1 MPKPIGGKNKKKV
14 AGELRRSQILTT
26 YGCGALVD
34 FPRLSG
40 IMAGIDEWKVQL
52 LPETA
57 KIRERNLEIM
67 LGKDY
72 FYQVSSP
79 SDKDFEVS
87 FTLPSYR
94 FPTWYYCPECH
105 RLDHYKKISKP
116 PNSRNDY
123 NSALYC
129 NVCSD
134 KTKKVKLIPSRF
146 IVACLNGH
154 VDDFPYVLW
163 THRNRREG
171 ICENPRL
178 QLKYEGS
185 TGGLDSI
192 HLYCETCKAET
203 TMAGCMSQDALK
215 DKRCTR
221 KMPWLGFDEKEDGRW
236 EWHRD
241 EEECLAQPRVL
252 QRSANNVYYA
262 VNKSALTIP
271 PWSERLQTIFAK
283 KDSMFQFIFN
293 QDEELTT
300 QLLHK
305 EYENN
310 KELYGEDE
318 EQFVKAAKF
327 RYTTAENSI
336 SVDEKTLRM
345 DEYRAFCGSD
355 ADDELFRT
363 EGVSVPDFLKSYIAE
378 IKLVKKLRE
387 VMVLQGFRRILPT
400 AVSDSKATEISD
412 SAELNKGEVSNA
424 EFSPISREPKNWLP
438 AIELFGEGIFIK
450 LDEDR
455 VSEWEKKHNGRYS
468 AMFARHEKTKWIGHD
483 MFYNGSPRYV
493 LLHTISH
500 LLIRQLSSQCGY
512 AAASIKEKIYST
524 FKDEDLKMCGIL
536 IYTSATDTDGS
547 LGGLVREGYPDRIQ
561 TTFENMLQE
570 STWCSN
576 DPLCIE
582 SMGQGFGNLNY
593 ASCHAC
599 SLLPETSCESMNCLI
614 DRASVVGTPDNK
626 DLAYFKGIL

>member
-1 MPKPIGGKNKKKV
+1 MPRPIGKKNKKKV

-40 IMAGIDEWKVQL
+40 IMAGIDEWKINL

-57 KIRERNLEIM
+57 KIRERNLESM
-67 LGKDY
+67 LGKDC

-87 FTLPSYR
+87 FSLPSYR

-105 RLDHYKKISKP
+105 RLDHYKRISKP
-116 PNSRNDY
+116 PNSRGDY
-123 NSALYC
+123 NSGLYC

-134 KTKKVKLIPSRF
+134 QTKKVKLIPSRF

-163 THRNRREG
+163 AHRNRREG
-171 ICENPRL
+171 VCEKPSL

-192 HLYCETCKAET
+192 HLYCETCGAKA
-203 TMAGCMSQDALK
+203 TMAGCMSIDALK
-215 DKRCTR
+215 GIKCTK
-221 KMPWLGFDEKEDGRW
+221 KMPWLGFDKAEASETRKESWRFHTDV
-236 EWHRD
+236 ED
-241 EEECLAQPRVL
+241 CNAQPRVL
-252 QRSANNVYYA
+252 QRSANNVYYP

-271 PWSERLQTIFAK
+271 PWSERLQTVFATKETLFEDIF
-283 KDSMFQFIFN
+283 
-293 QDEELTT
+293 DEEESITLSR
-300 QLLHK
+300 LRR
-305 EYENN
+305 EYEKH
-310 KELYGEDE
+310 KELYGDDEDL
-318 EQFVKAAKF
+318 FIKAAKL
-327 RYTTAENSI
+327 RYGSKSEYVA
-336 SVDEKTLRM
+336 VDEKSLRM
-345 DEYRAFCGSD
+345 DEYRAFCGRD

-363 EGVSVPDFLKSYIAE
+363 ENVKVPEFLSGYIAK

-400 AVSDSKATEISD
+400 SITDPDEKVKQ
-412 SAELNKGEVSNA
+412 GVSNA

-438 AIELFGEGIFIK
+438 AIELFGEGIFIELNEAK
-450 LDEDR
+450 
-455 VSEWEKKHNGRYS
+455 VTEWEDKNRKRYS
-468 AMFARHEKTKWIGHD
+468 EMYARHEKAKWIGND
-483 MFYNGSPRYV
+483 MFYNGSARYV
-493 LLHTISH
+493 LLHTLSH

-524 FKDEDLKMCGIL
+524 IKDTDSKMCGLL

-561 TTFENMLQE
+561 TTFENLLQE
-570 STWCSN
+570 SSWCSN

-599 SLLPETSCESMNCLI
+599 SLLPETSCEAMNCLI

-626 DLAYFKGIL
+626 DIAFFKGIL